1 MHLTQSQAIV
11 TFIKDSLAA
20 IAIVVGGAW
29 ALRRFWREREDVPRL
44 QWTMSAK
51 VAGRAANAIVVEVN
65 ACIENKGKVRHEI
78 RKFNFNVFVITRDEL
93 NALSPGS
100 SYLPKSGC
108 FEGSLMPK
116 DTEYSFIEPG
126 VEAHY
131 YELVTVP
138 SDAEA
143 IYIYAR
149 FDYGR
154 KNEFDENECTLFLNE
169 PSLSIRSGSSA
180 LPS

>member
-1 MHLTQSQAIV
+1 MNLPELQKIV
-11 TFIKDSLAA
+11 TFAKDSLTAV
-20 IAIVVGGAW
+20 AIVVGGGW

-51 VAGRAANAIVVEVN
+51 VAGRASRAILVEVN

-78 RKFNFNVFVITRDEL
+78 RKFNFNLYVMTRNEL
-93 NALSPGS
+93 DALEPGS
-100 SYLPKSGC
+100 CFLPRGDG
-108 FEGSLMPK
+108 FLGSLMPIN
-116 DTEYSFIEPG
+116 TEYSFIEPG

-138 SDAEA
+138 PDAEA
-143 IYIYAR
+143 VYIYAR

-154 KNEFDENECTLFLNE
+154 NNEFDENECMLFLNRPPE
-169 PSLSIRSGSSA
+169 AGQSVDSMR
-180 LPS
+180 